1 MSRRRVKHRSKTEVD
16 PRYSD
21 IVVANFILRMMRGG
35 KKSISTSLLYSAL
48 DKAAE
53 ELSENQLAIFHQA
66 VNNVKPLVEV
76 KSRRVGGSTYQVPV
90 EVTER
95 RQEALAMRWIIL
107 AARQKK
113 GKSMDL
119 HLKDELLDAYSN
131 TGAAIRKKEDV
142 HRMAESNKAFSHY
155 RW

>member
-1 MSRRRVKHRSKTEVD
+1 MSRRRVTHRKKTMID
-16 PRYSD
+16 PRHGD
-21 IVVANFILRMMRGG
+21 IAVANFILRMMHNG
-35 KKSISTSLLYSAL
+35 KKSLSTAILYSAL

-53 ELSENQLAIFHQA
+53 ELSEQPLAIFRQA
-66 VNNVKPLVEV
+66 MENAKPLVEV

-90 EVTER
+90 EVSER
-95 RQEALAMRWIIL
+95 RQEMLAMRWIIH

-113 GKSMDL
+113 GQSMDM
-119 HLKDELLDAYSN
+119 HLKDEFLAAYNN
-131 TGAAIRKKEDV
+131 TGTAIKKKEDI